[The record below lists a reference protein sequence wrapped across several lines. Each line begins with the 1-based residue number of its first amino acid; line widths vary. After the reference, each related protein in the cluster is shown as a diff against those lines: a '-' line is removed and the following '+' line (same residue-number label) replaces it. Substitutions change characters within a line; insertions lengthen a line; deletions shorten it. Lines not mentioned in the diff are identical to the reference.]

1 MRSHPSRDR
10 RRHRRAAFTLFEIVI
25 SLLLLTVGV
34 ISTLMLFPVGIKA
47 QQLARFQLYAAAKA
61 EEMIETFTA
70 TQNANPAID
79 TEAPEA
85 WNVHVG
91 YRPQDWDL
99 ECRLSSHRYG
109 IMPLPLAIARRLDSD
124 GDEIQR
130 ILEDGGN
137 IYYAQPGASTT
148 TEEQHRDEAPANE
161 TQKLLF
167 AVRGYAQQNALTIFP
182 QKNWPYVTPWPSPPI
197 HGLRMHEPRWLPPI
211 ELTGGDFWTM
221 YVWPNDSWRWEGD
234 SEDLCYPWET
244 ARIAAPVAIGDPDAQ
259 KVFDWPEGDLRYG
272 YFPYACG
279 RLYHTTDGTTDPPAT
294 NFGRPPDPRR
304 FDDTGPLLYPDGG
317 LTVGRWPSRASCIRY
332 VQAAAWYCR
341 QKIGDDSYFA
351 LGAVDPVPGIDLS
364 PGAPE
369 PWKQVQALRFLS
381 HAATCLTA
389 WYAYDD
395 PAQPEDL
402 RRGVAIPPVTLDGVA
417 GPDELVVTH
426 ELIVWWHERALV
438 TAMEFAARFPY
449 DWAVPRP
456 AQRSIMTDHPLLQYD
471 LFSPTL
477 QGTIVGA
484 SPTVRAEQWRPIAPR
499 QMRNIGLSYT
509 YPGVPLDARMI
520 SVARGGAF
528 PATSDLIDPPTDPP
542 RPSDHAN
549 RVGDGALFG
558 DVDHYSLTAPFAA
571 WQRCREIVFWSA
583 DWQSYEDFETVP
595 SAPVDA
601 SKYPLSAPREE
612 AWARPS
618 YVHDLDNRMIDMQF
632 RDEQLWAY
640 RNPEKTLL
648 FWPKDGIDPR
658 TMPTGSE
665 MADRMILNEMPAN
678 VFDIR
683 DSGPALERRMTFNGL
698 YGADRNFNKRLDRG
712 PLPTSARLR
721 AQPVARFNFYDP
733 RLVCLVR

>member
-1 MRSHPSRDR
+1 M
-10 RRHRRAAFTLFEIVI
+10 
-25 SLLLLTVGV
+25 
-34 ISTLMLFPVGIKA
+34 
-47 QQLARFQLYAAAKA
+47 
-61 EEMIETFTA
+61 
-70 TQNANPAID
+70 
-79 TEAPEA
+79 
-85 WNVHVG
+85 
-91 YRPQDWDL
+91 
-99 ECRLSSHRYG
+99 
-109 IMPLPLAIARRLDSD
+109 
-124 GDEIQR
+124 
-130 ILEDGGN
+130 
-137 IYYAQPGASTT
+137 
-148 TEEQHRDEAPANE
+148 
-161 TQKLLF
+161 
-167 AVRGYAQQNALTIFP
+167 
-182 QKNWPYVTPWPSPPI
+182 
-197 HGLRMHEPRWLPPI
+197 
-211 ELTGGDFWTM
+211 
-221 YVWPNDSWRWEGD
+221 
-234 SEDLCYPWET
+234 
-244 ARIAAPVAIGDPDAQ
+244 
-259 KVFDWPEGDLRYG
+259 
-272 YFPYACG
+272 
-279 RLYHTTDGTTDPPAT
+279 
-294 NFGRPPDPRR
+294 
-304 FDDTGPLLYPDGG
+304 
-317 LTVGRWPSRASCIRY
+317 
-332 VQAAAWYCR
+332 
-341 QKIGDDSYFA
+341 
-351 LGAVDPVPGIDLS
+351 
-364 PGAPE
+364 
-369 PWKQVQALRFLS
+369 
-381 HAATCLTA
+381 
-389 WYAYDD
+389 
-395 PAQPEDL
+395 
-402 RRGVAIPPVTLDGVA
+402 
-417 GPDELVVTH
+417 TH
-426 ELIVWWHERALV
+426 DLIVWWHERALV

-477 QGTIVGA
+477 RGTIVGA
-484 SPTVRAEQWRPIAPR
+484 SPAVRAEQWRPIAPR

-528 PATSDLIDPPTDPP
+528 PAVSDLVDPPADPP
-542 RPSDHAN
+542 RPSDYAN

-612 AWARPS
+612 PWARPS

-658 TMPTGSE
+658 TMPTRAE

-733 RLVCLVR
+733 RLICLVR